1 MSSDREKHPQV
12 WGRVAASLLLLVLC
26 TSCATSEARLTAE
39 VQSGIQKMED
49 IGDARVLRGVKKW
62 LKTSLRKNN
71 SDMIWGSL
79 CPMDLINELRSSL
92 KKKTY
97 LGLVYFL

>member
-1 MSSDREKHPQV
+1 MLSDREKHPQV
-12 WGRVAASLLLLVLC
+12 WEGVAASLLLLVLC
-26 TSCATSEARLTAE
+26 TSCAASAAGLTVE

-49 IGDARVLRGVKKW
+49 IGDALVLRGVNKW

-71 SDMIWGSL
+71 NDMIWGSL
-79 CPMDLINELRSSL
+79 FPMDLINEHMSSL
-92 KKKTY
+92 KKKTC